1 MTLRRPINQEEEIKT
16 IKSRN
21 YNLNLS
27 DADVERLAEKA
38 LSYGLTAAELLE
50 NFIGDIVNGTYSNG
64 SDERMYASEWAERC
78 WFALDSPE
86 KNLLQ
91 FLFGEDQYLSCYSY
105 EDLVNIME
113 RIDRAKEDVC
123 LSEKEIASP
132 TEDWKDLVRWDHEKQ
147 EYVQSYANVEAYI
160 ENEKDCL
167 RSYKEELEEAEQE
180 LQDLKDTF
188 DSYMNGKEYSWENE
202 VKECQKWYKDN
213 IANFLESPEEKTLIM
228 SGGRNK
234 SGGR

>member
-86 KNLLQ
+86 KTFYSF
-91 FLFGEDQYLSCYSY
+91 FLAKISTYHVIPMMIYLI
-105 EDLVNIME
+105 LWNVLI
-113 RIDRAKEDVC
+113 
-123 LSEKEIASP
+123 
-132 TEDWKDLVRWDHEKQ
+132 
-147 EYVQSYANVEAYI
+147 VQKRMYA
-160 ENEKDCL
+160 
-167 RSYKEELEEAEQE
+167 
-180 LQDLKDTF
+180 
-188 DSYMNGKEYSWENE
+188 
-202 VKECQKWYKDN
+202 
-213 IANFLESPEEKTLIM
+213 
-228 SGGRNK
+228 
-234 SGGR
+234 

>member
-1 MTLRRPINQEEEIKT
+1 M
-16 IKSRN
+16 
-21 YNLNLS
+21 
-27 DADVERLAEKA
+27 
-38 LSYGLTAAELLE
+38 
-50 NFIGDIVNGTYSNG
+50 
-64 SDERMYASEWAERC
+64 
-78 WFALDSPE
+78 
-86 KNLLQ
+86 
-91 FLFGEDQYLSCYSY
+91 
-105 EDLVNIME
+105 
-113 RIDRAKEDVC
+113 
-123 LSEKEIASP
+123 
-132 TEDWKDLVRWDHEKQ
+132 VRWDHEKQ

-202 VKECQKWYKDN
+202 VEECQKWYKDN